1 MAVTADITNLADCYI
16 ISVSTNQIT
25 GFESCAQGQGLGKG
39 FARINCLWASAECR
53 ERVVVEEL
61 DFRTCL
67 ALPIGSWARAA
78 QFSFSLSLSP
88 SQFNVNIDKR
98 LNKRPGKEVG
108 EGKVVSVEV
117 QNW

>member
-16 ISVSTNQIT
+16 ISVSMNQIT

-53 ERVVVEEL
+53 ERVVVVVEEL

-78 QFSFSLSLSP
+78 QFSFSLSLSL
-88 SQFNVNIDKR
+88 SLSAQC
-98 LNKRPGKEVG
+98 
-108 EGKVVSVEV
+108 
-117 QNW
+117 

>member
-16 ISVSTNQIT
+16 ISVSMNQIT

-78 QFSFSLSLSP
+78 QFSFSLSLSLSLP
-88 SQFNVNIDKR
+88 LRSMLI
-98 LNKRPGKEVG
+98 
-108 EGKVVSVEV
+108 
-117 QNW
+117 